1 MKNVFLAVSLR
12 ILLFVALAVMVFDF
26 LRVEQLFIQMD
37 RGLLDGFSVDIS
49 NWPGYML
56 LGILF
61 LFIIA
66 NLLHFWRLRKQTN
79 TDIRDFFTFEYD
91 ATDERAIDHTRKA
104 VSYAFSGLLIYSF
117 FVIGSFMF
125 IPNYFLDH
133 IWFPVFAVASIPISG
148 LLIYAVSFT
157 VLQRT

>member
-66 NLLHFWRLRKQTN
+66 NHYIFGVCGNRRIQIYGTSLLLSMMPPMNEPLIIQEKQ
-79 TDIRDFFTFEYD
+79 
-91 ATDERAIDHTRKA
+91 
-104 VSYAFSGLLIYSF
+104 
-117 FVIGSFMF
+117 
-125 IPNYFLDH
+125 
-133 IWFPVFAVASIPISG
+133 
-148 LLIYAVSFT
+148 
-157 VLQRT
+157 